1 MSDATVSINFEAD
14 AKVLT
19 VADDSL
25 SSISELAKQAIAIE
39 KDIDDLEATLAE
51 RKEALRN
58 LTDERIPEALREIGM
73 SKFEMTDGSV
83 IEVKPFYSASIPSD
97 RKGEAYEWLRA
108 HGYDD
113 IIKNTVSVQ
122 FGRGEDDAA
131 GELINTIRQQGL
143 LPDQAEKIESQT
155 LKAWVREMVEQGT
168 EFPTELFGAYIGQKA
183 KIKRA

>member
-1 MSDATVSINFEAD
+1 MSIDFEVDAQA
-14 AKVLT
+14 LT
-19 VADDSL
+19 IQDNSL
-25 SSISELAKQAIAIE
+25 SSIADLAKEALAIE
-39 KDIDDLEATLAE
+39 ASIEDLEKVLSE
-51 RKEALRN
+51 RKELLRN
-58 LTDERIPEALREIGM
+58 LTEERIPDALKEIGM
-73 SKFEMTDGSV
+73 AKFQMTDGSV
-83 IEVKPFYSASIPSD
+83 IEVKPFYSASIPAD
-97 RKGEAYEWLRA
+97 RRGEAYEWLRA

-168 EFPTELFGAYIGQKA
+168 EFPTDLFGAYTGFKA

>member
-1 MSDATVSINFEAD
+1 MSIDFEVDAQA
-14 AKVLT
+14 LT
-19 VADDSL
+19 IKDNSL
-25 SSISELAKQAIAIE
+25 SSIAELAKEALAVEASIE
-39 KDIDDLEATLAE
+39 DLEKVLAE
-51 RKEALRN
+51 RKEVLRN
-58 LTDERIPEALREIGM
+58 LTEERIPDALKEIGM
-73 SKFEMTDGSV
+73 AKFQMTDGSV
-83 IEVKPFYSASIPSD
+83 IEVKPFYSASIPAD
-97 RKGEAYEWLRA
+97 RRGEAYEWLRA

-131 GELINTIRQQGL
+131 GELINVIRKQGL

-168 EFPTELFGAYIGQKA
+168 EFPTDLFGAYTGFKA

>member
-1 MSDATVSINFEAD
+1 MSIDFESDAQAISV
-14 AKVLT
+14 K
-19 VADDSL
+19 DDSL
-25 SSISELAKQAIAIE
+25 KAVADLARQAVMLE
-39 KDIDDLEATLAE
+39 KDIEDLENTVAE
-51 RKEALRN
+51 KKEALRN

-73 SKFEMTDGSV
+73 AEFKMTDGSI
-83 IEVKPFYSASIPSD
+83 IEVKPFYSASIPAD
-97 RKGEAYEWLRA
+97 RRGEAYEWLRA

-131 GELINTIRQQGL
+131 GELINVIRKQGL

>member
-1 MSDATVSINFEAD
+1 MSIDFEVDAQA
-14 AKVLT
+14 LT
-19 VADDSL
+19 IKDNSL
-25 SSISELAKQAIAIE
+25 SSIAELAKEALEVEASIE
-39 KDIDDLEATLAE
+39 DLEKVLAE
-51 RKEALRN
+51 RKEVLRN
-58 LTDERIPEALREIGM
+58 LTEERIPDALKEIGM
-73 SKFEMTDGSV
+73 AKFQMTDGSV
-83 IEVKPFYSASIPSD
+83 IEVKPFYSASIPAD
-97 RKGEAYEWLRA
+97 RRGEAYEWLRA

-131 GELINTIRQQGL
+131 GELINVIRKQGL

-168 EFPTELFGAYIGQKA
+168 EFPTDLFGAYTGFKA

>member
-1 MSDATVSINFEAD
+1 MTIDFENDAQALSVENN
-14 AKVLT
+14 
-19 VADDSL
+19 SL
-25 SSISELAKQAIAIE
+25 SSVAELAKQAISIE
-39 KDIDDLEATLAE
+39 REIEDLEKVVAE

-58 LTDERIPEALREIGM
+58 LTEERIPDALKEIGM
-73 SKFEMTDGSV
+73 SKFEMTDGSI
-83 IEVKPFYSASIPSD
+83 IEVKPFYSASIPAD
-97 RKGEAYEWLRA
+97 RRGEAYEWLRA

-131 GELINTIRQQGL
+131 GELINVIRKQGL

-168 EFPTELFGAYIGQKA
+168 EFPTDLFGAYTGLKA